1 MILEL
6 NPNSEAEAGVLG
18 GLLANPLLV
27 QTVLV
32 LPEYFSNLRYQN
44 LCRLLYEINGDF
56 SDWHQVK
63 AEYDVKYPNTM
74 TDDDWSVLLNN
85 YIGRALFATHLKI
98 IHKHYDQLQLQD
110 AALNCVQNP
119 NDDNIFTLKMAMAA
133 MEEPEKVKVETAD
146 DLKESFEREL
156 EQDVPEGLKTF
167 KFMDMA
173 LNGGFRGGNLFVL
186 GARPAVG
193 KSAFALNL
201 LLNAATYNTDFKG
214 DLFSLEMRNVEN
226 RNRMLAWSTNISARK
241 FHNAKHRLN
250 DEEKQ
255 KARDAMSQF
264 TQMGIQFYD
273 NFRTPAEII
282 SQIRSRALSTKR
294 GHYLAVIDYLQLLHS
309 DQRTENR
316 VQEVGAITRAFKVL
330 TNELDIPIILL
341 SQLNR
346 ASLNKQED
354 TLADLRESGSIE
366 QDANV
371 VAFLSNADD
380 DQNTDDRQ
388 RVRLSFKKNREGRLG
403 TYDFN
408 FYKDVQKFA
417 ETF

>member
-1 MILEL
+1 
-6 NPNSEAEAGVLG
+6 
-18 GLLANPLLV
+18 
-27 QTVLV
+27 
-32 LPEYFSNLRYQN
+32 
-44 LCRLLYEINGDF
+44 
-56 SDWHQVK
+56 
-63 AEYDVKYPNTM
+63 
-74 TDDDWSVLLNN
+74 
-85 YIGRALFATHLKI
+85 
-98 IHKHYDQLQLQD
+98 
-110 AALNCVQNP
+110 
-119 NDDNIFTLKMAMAA
+119 
-133 MEEPEKVKVETAD
+133 
-146 DLKESFEREL
+146 
-156 EQDVPEGLKTF
+156 
-167 KFMDMA
+167 
-173 LNGGFRGGNLFVL
+173 
-186 GARPAVG
+186 
-193 KSAFALNL
+193 
-201 LLNAATYNTDFKG
+201 
-214 DLFSLEMRNVEN
+214 MRNVEN

-330 TNELDIPIILL
+330 TNELDIPIVLL